1 MPLDAMFTF
10 EAVDLVMMAGH
21 ELAKKAK
28 IRITRESPYETYEC
42 TLNAL
47 KTLKKQVGFCHFWL
61 RWSMDIHGHP
71 WTMDFDAEK
80 LQGESLVRIALEL
93 EKLRAAL
100 ECEIKTQAGSNFT
113 ENCV

>member
-28 IRITRESPYETYEC
+28 IRITRESPYEC

-61 RWSMDIHGHP
+61 IRWNGHP
-71 WTMDFDAEK
+71 WTMNMMFPRN
-80 LQGESLVRIALEL
+80 SMH
-93 EKLRAAL
+93 
-100 ECEIKTQAGSNFT
+100 AGREPGNDCLGARKAQS
-113 ENCV
+113 CIGM